1 MAVTRPK
8 DPEVSAVAADPAG
21 DPIRPAAEGTPLRDR
36 APSLQ
41 DHARSRRDHAAINRL
56 ADELLPA
63 LISRLSSS
71 GLGEIEVREGGWKA
85 RLSKPVADRR
95 VQPVRPEEHRTHA
108 PAPRQSAPHRDE
120 HEELPAEPPSDEDL
134 GVVTARSPA
143 VGIYTPR
150 RDLVVGLPVRSGD
163 RIGMVDVLGIHQE
176 VLSPIDGVIGS
187 SLAEAGEAVEF
198 GQELVRIETADRS
211 VAGDRPAPG
220 QKATA
225 SMTGRS

>member
-1 MAVTRPK
+1 MAVTRSK
-8 DPEVSAVAADPAG
+8 DPEAPAVAADPPG
-21 DPIRPAAEGTPLRDR
+21 DPAGPAADRTPLRDDAR
-36 APSLQ
+36 SLRDHAQSLQ
-41 DHARSRRDHAAINRL
+41 DHEAINRL

-71 GLGEIEVREGGWKA
+71 GLGEIEVHEGGWKA
-85 RLSKPVADRR
+85 RLRKPVADRR
-95 VQPVRPEEHRTHA
+95 AQPVRPEEHRTHA
-108 PAPRQSAPHRDE
+108 PAPRSSAPHR
-120 HEELPAEPPSDEDL
+120 EEVEEQPAETPSDEDL
-134 GVVTARSPA
+134 GVVVARSPA

-211 VAGDRPAPG
+211 GDRPTPG
-220 QKATA
+220 QKAAATV
-225 SMTGRS
+225 TGRS